1 MNNELREVSVEVNT
15 YLSDLYNQ
23 IEYEIKE
30 KYEREIVVL
39 RKCIAD
45 LKQANIKKE
54 KKKTLEEE
62 FEEYNKRKK
71 IDKISL
77 HFDEN
82 LSEFLATTSINALDY
97 EEICQGGFERLL
109 IDKINEIIDCLDYLK
124 SKGEE

>member
-1 MNNELREVSVEVNT
+1 MNNKLREVSLEVNT

-39 RKCIAD
+39 KKCIAD
-45 LKQANIKKE
+45 LKQASIKEE

-62 FEEYNKRKK
+62 FEEYNKNKN

-77 HFDEN
+77 HFDED

-97 EEICQGGFERLL
+97 EEICQGGFENLL
-109 IDKINEIIDCLDYLK
+109 IDKINEIIDYLDYLK